1 MRESHQNHFRAKQKY
16 GPSRNRASIHAKPA
30 TAEQQHPQPAP
41 KLEEK
46 KQQKEELKRDE
57 KPPQ

>member
-1 MRESHQNHFRAKQKY
+1 VPQSTQT
-16 GPSRNRASIHAKPA
+16 A

-46 KQQKEELKRDE
+46 KQQKGRAEAGCETSAVTVELRTE
-57 KPPQ
+57 I